1 MSAPKFS
8 PLPLVVS
15 IICLVVGIMIGKVL
29 TPAPASDTPSDP
41 AVAKTT
47 PPKTAT
53 MSVEAVYPSEQH
65 IAQTLNA
72 SGIIVGKEIAHVGA
86 KVNGVAITKIL
97 VDVGDYVK
105 AGQVLAILDNSTAH
119 EQTNIA
125 SAELERAKAVLD
137 KAKADVARV
146 TPLLE
151 MDAISRQSYDAYVTA
166 EREATATVKSL
177 EARLASSR
185 TTEAYTQILAPVSGI
200 VSEKYAEVGM
210 ITAGTPLF
218 HIIKHGV
225 LEWQAS
231 LPASQAD
238 KIKLGHLAKLDV
250 SGETLT
256 AYVDK
261 FAPIANNSREIT
273 VHATLP
279 PSPLLRA
286 GMYQAGQ
293 FVLGTKT
300 SQTLP
305 YRAISTSDGMDY
317 VWTLTKSDGD
327 LYQAHRKS
335 VTILAHEQDK
345 VAVELDKDTLVVA
358 GSGNFLSDG
367 SLVKVINGDSLYQ
380 QDNQTSN
387 QTDSQTDNQTD
398 SEANRQ
404 TNNQNKSQT
413 SDTAGETP

>member
-15 IICLVVGIMIGKVL
+15 IICLVVGIMIGKVF
-29 TPAPASDTPSDP
+29 TPAPTSDTPSDP

-200 VSEKYAEVGM
+200 ISEKHADVGM
-210 ITAGTPLF
+210 IATGTPLF
-218 HIIKHGV
+218 SIIKNGT

-231 LPASQAD
+231 LPAHQAD
-238 KIKLGHLAKLDV
+238 KIKLGQLATLNV
-250 SGETLT
+250 AETEIL
-256 AYVDK
+256 ASVDK
-261 FAPIANNSREIT
+261 IAPIANNSREVT

-279 PSPLLRA
+279 TSANVRA

-293 FVLGTKT
+293 FILGAKD
-300 SQTLP
+300 SLTLP
-305 YRAISTSDGMDY
+305 YKAISTSDGMDY

-327 LYQAHRKS
+327 LYQAHRTP
-335 VTILAHEQDK
+335 VTILAYQQDV
-345 VAVELDKDTLVVA
+345 VAVEMDENSLVVA
-358 GSGNFLSDG
+358 SSGNFLSDG
-367 SLVKVINGDSLYQ
+367 SLVRLIQATPD
-380 QDNQTSN
+380 TS
-387 QTDSQTDNQTD
+387 TK
-398 SEANRQ
+398 SE
-404 TNNQNKSQT
+404 
-413 SDTAGETP
+413 

>member
-29 TPAPASDTPSDP
+29 TPAPSSTPSPDSSASTP
-41 AVAKTT
+41 KPQTT
-47 PPKTAT
+47 PKTAT
-53 MSVEAVYPSEQH
+53 MSVEAIYPSEQH

-105 AGQVLAILDNSTAH
+105 AGQVLATLDNSTAH

-125 SAELERAKAVLD
+125 TAELERAKAVLD

-166 EREATATVKSL
+166 EREAVATVKSL

-185 TTEAYTQILAPVSGI
+185 TTEAYTQIIAPVSGI
-200 VSEKYAEVGM
+200 ISEKYAEVGM

-218 HIIKHGV
+218 HIIKHGT

-238 KIKLGHLAKLDV
+238 KIKLGYPAKLDV

-261 FAPIANNSREIT
+261 LAPIANNSREIT

-293 FVLGTKT
+293 FVLGTQT

-305 YRAISTSDGMDY
+305 YRAISTSDGIDY

-335 VTILAHEQDK
+335 VNILAHEQDV
-345 VAVELDKDTLVVA
+345 VAVELAKDTLVVA

-367 SLVKVINGDSLYQ
+367 SLVKVINTDTPA
-380 QDNQTSN
+380 QTTTPATPTTPSH
-387 QTDSQTDNQTD
+387 Q
-398 SEANRQ
+398 A
-404 TNNQNKSQT
+404 QT
-413 SDTAGETP
+413 SDEMGETP